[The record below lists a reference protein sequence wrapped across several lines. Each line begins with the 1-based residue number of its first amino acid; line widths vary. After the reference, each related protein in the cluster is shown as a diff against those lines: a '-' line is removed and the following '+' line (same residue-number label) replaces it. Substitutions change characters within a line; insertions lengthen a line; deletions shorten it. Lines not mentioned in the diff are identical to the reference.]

1 MSTDTTAAWPRVAAV
16 IKDDGSGEVN
26 ISGKTH
32 PVQAEDLP
40 GARAAVVEL
49 VAETADKL
57 GRSVRATMTDPEGD
71 WPLIIAADG
80 TVEADDS
87 APARP
92 RERDTEDN
100 EPASA
105 EDPAI
110 ATDTPEV
117 AATAVPS
124 PGHAEVPA
132 IATATPTT
140 RREARQSFLTQE
152 QTEEPATRGWRGALS
167 RVGLRMS
174 PSDAERAE
182 RADVHEVSQHWP
194 GPRTIAIVNGKG
206 GAGKAL
212 AVEEPVLTPTGYRP
226 IGELVVG
233 DEVYGSDGLP
243 HRVLGVFPQG
253 ERELFRVTF
262 SDGTHVIADGDHLWE
277 VEAVNDRHRSTECE
291 HDGCGRNAVARG
303 LCLPHYRQRKR
314 NPEGP
319 LSDLRSG
326 QYQRSVVRAPSGNRI
341 MTTSQLLE
349 AGLSTDR
356 PGRGSRHKFF
366 VPVASAVQFERTET
380 PLDPYFVGLLL
391 GDGAISNP
399 ALAFSTADAELA
411 EALAATAP
419 AGVQVR
425 YKDRYDYR
433 ITRTASRG
441 PNPLRSKLEELGIY
455 GLTSEHKFIPEV
467 YRMGDTHTRLAV
479 LQGLLDT
486 DGSPAR
492 GIAATFTSVSEQLA
506 TDVKF
511 IAETLGCV
519 VSLSKRDTT
528 YSYRGERLVGKPA
541 WALRIKAPAGL
552 DLFRLERKRA
562 VSRKGQRPPY
572 RAIESIAPIGKGQ
585 AVCISVDAADHLF
598 LTRSCVPTH
607 NTPST
612 VLLAAV
618 FARYGGAGVLTWD
631 NNQTRGTLGWRTE
644 QGPHE
649 ATLLDLLPQTDRLL
663 STGAQ
668 SADLAHF
675 VHHQTRDRY
684 DVLRSKPMELAS
696 AQRVGAADVDAI
708 HQVASKY
715 YRLIFIDSGNDESD
729 PMWRRMI
736 DHTDQLVVATTTRD
750 DHAEAGALLL
760 EALAERDER
769 TAQLAKNAV
778 VVVNQADPKANN
790 AARVADGYR
799 AIARDAI
806 TIPHDPA
813 MVDGVLRYGSLRPAT
828 QRAWLAAGAAVARGL

>member
-92 RERDTEDN
+92 RERDAEDN
-100 EPASA
+100 EAPSA

-117 AATAVPS
+117 AATVVPS

-194 GPRTIAIVNGKG
+194 GPRTIAIVNAKG
-206 GAGKAL
+206 GAGK
-212 AVEEPVLTPTGYRP
+212 
-226 IGELVVG
+226 
-233 DEVYGSDGLP
+233 
-243 HRVLGVFPQG
+243 
-253 ERELFRVTF
+253 
-262 SDGTHVIADGDHLWE
+262 
-277 VEAVNDRHRSTECE
+277 
-291 HDGCGRNAVARG
+291 
-303 LCLPHYRQRKR
+303 
-314 NPEGP
+314 
-319 LSDLRSG
+319 
-326 QYQRSVVRAPSGNRI
+326 
-341 MTTSQLLE
+341 
-349 AGLSTDR
+349 
-356 PGRGSRHKFF
+356 
-366 VPVASAVQFERTET
+366 
-380 PLDPYFVGLLL
+380 
-391 GDGAISNP
+391 
-399 ALAFSTADAELA
+399 
-411 EALAATAP
+411 
-419 AGVQVR
+419 
-425 YKDRYDYR
+425 
-433 ITRTASRG
+433 
-441 PNPLRSKLEELGIY
+441 
-455 GLTSEHKFIPEV
+455 
-467 YRMGDTHTRLAV
+467 
-479 LQGLLDT
+479 
-486 DGSPAR
+486 
-492 GIAATFTSVSEQLA
+492 
-506 TDVKF
+506 
-511 IAETLGCV
+511 
-519 VSLSKRDTT
+519 
-528 YSYRGERLVGKPA
+528 
-541 WALRIKAPAGL
+541 
-552 DLFRLERKRA
+552 
-562 VSRKGQRPPY
+562 
-572 RAIESIAPIGKGQ
+572 
-585 AVCISVDAADHLF
+585 
-598 LTRSCVPTH
+598 
-607 NTPST
+607 TPST

-696 AQRVGAADVDAI
+696 AQRVDAADVDAI

-813 MVDGVLRYGSLRPAT
+813 MIDGVLRYGSLRPAT

>member
-57 GRSVRATMTDPEGD
+57 GRSVRATMTDPDGD

-92 RERDTEDN
+92 RERDAEND
-100 EPASA
+100 EAPSA
-105 EDPAI
+105 EEPAI
-110 ATDTPEV
+110 ATDTP
-117 AATAVPS
+117 
-124 PGHAEVPA
+124 A
-132 IATATPTT
+132 IATATPAT

-206 GAGKAL
+206 GASK
-212 AVEEPVLTPTGYRP
+212 TPT
-226 IGELVVG
+226 
-233 DEVYGSDGLP
+233 
-243 HRVLGVFPQG
+243 
-253 ERELFRVTF
+253 
-262 SDGTHVIADGDHLWE
+262 
-277 VEAVNDRHRSTECE
+277 
-291 HDGCGRNAVARG
+291 
-303 LCLPHYRQRKR
+303 
-314 NPEGP
+314 
-319 LSDLRSG
+319 
-326 QYQRSVVRAPSGNRI
+326 
-341 MTTSQLLE
+341 
-349 AGLSTDR
+349 
-356 PGRGSRHKFF
+356 
-366 VPVASAVQFERTET
+366 
-380 PLDPYFVGLLL
+380 
-391 GDGAISNP
+391 
-399 ALAFSTADAELA
+399 
-411 EALAATAP
+411 
-419 AGVQVR
+419 
-425 YKDRYDYR
+425 
-433 ITRTASRG
+433 
-441 PNPLRSKLEELGIY
+441 
-455 GLTSEHKFIPEV
+455 
-467 YRMGDTHTRLAV
+467 
-479 LQGLLDT
+479 
-486 DGSPAR
+486 
-492 GIAATFTSVSEQLA
+492 
-506 TDVKF
+506 
-511 IAETLGCV
+511 
-519 VSLSKRDTT
+519 
-528 YSYRGERLVGKPA
+528 
-541 WALRIKAPAGL
+541 
-552 DLFRLERKRA
+552 
-562 VSRKGQRPPY
+562 
-572 RAIESIAPIGKGQ
+572 
-585 AVCISVDAADHLF
+585 
-598 LTRSCVPTH
+598 
-607 NTPST
+607 T

-696 AQRVGAADVDAI
+696 AQRVDAADVDAI

-790 AARVADGYR
+790 AARVAEGYR